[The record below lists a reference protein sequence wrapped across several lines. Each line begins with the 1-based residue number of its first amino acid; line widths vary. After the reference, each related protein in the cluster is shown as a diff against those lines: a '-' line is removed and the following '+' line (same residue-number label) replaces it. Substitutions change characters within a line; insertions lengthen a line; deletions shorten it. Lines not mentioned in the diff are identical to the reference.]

1 MAAVKRRQSK
11 IKNEEPKNQRKYTF
25 EDNFVWNE
33 FFCFYLGAKLSN
45 SSKKRRQGFAA
56 WALSKVL
63 RTEAS
68 LSPMYFD
75 NSSGP

>member
-11 IKNEEPKNQRKYTF
+11 IKNEEPKNQHKYTF

-56 WALSKVL
+56 
-63 RTEAS
+63 
-68 LSPMYFD
+68 
-75 NSSGP
+75 